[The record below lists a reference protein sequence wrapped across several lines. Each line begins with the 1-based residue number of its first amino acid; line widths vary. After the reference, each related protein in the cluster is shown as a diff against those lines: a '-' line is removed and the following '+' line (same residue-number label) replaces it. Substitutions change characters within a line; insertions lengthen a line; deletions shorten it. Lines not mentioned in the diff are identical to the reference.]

1 MVPPRWNCRGGK
13 VWPLTRRV
21 APLHATDPAPALV
34 TAPSQVP
41 APLPGA
47 QPAPDTPGDTPRAR
61 LSTRCLLRAAQ
72 EPQTRGQRQ
81 LQESGAAHPGPDLA
95 AGRARLNPE
104 HRKAP
109 GQRQEGWKPGVQLA
123 LPCLPRPGVRGKLRQ
138 RHEETRRGLLLV
150 CQEVSPPSVRQR
162 VLAVSWSAAKPPK
175 NGAVPWGLEENPRK
189 RRPGRRG
196 TTVSAQF
203 LPGFCPAPLS
213 VPPRRRARSKHRR
226 ARPPPQPRSAF
237 PSREREAALCLA

>member
-13 VWPLTRRV
+13 VWPLTRRM
-21 APLHATDPAPALV
+21 APLHASDPAPALV

-162 VLAVSWSAAKPPK
+162 VLAVSWSAAKTPQK
-175 NGAVPWGLEENPRK
+175 WSCAVGFGGKPQEEAAWEK
-189 RRPGRRG
+189 RHHGFCP
-196 TTVSAQF
+196 VSARF
-203 LPGFCPAPLS
+203 LPGSPLC
-213 VPPRRRARSKHRR
+213 A
-226 ARPPPQPRSAF
+226 AQTQGEEQTPQGTATTSTQ
-237 PSREREAALCLA
+237 ERVSQP